1 MKHPLTSF
9 PFQLLAF
16 LVLPLLVL
24 LVVVAFGGVA
34 LHESAMHDLLVT
46 HNRPIVA
53 GVASGLSEQLEKR
66 RELLL
71 VLSQSVERE
80 EQAADSLESARGW
93 TRAFF
98 DGGIALYAADGRV
111 LAATSSDVDW
121 QAMYG
126 RINQGEP
133 FSLLVEPGLNTT
145 QVVLS
150 ASTSSE
156 GGVRA
161 VGIVTLSELGL
172 SSILSNLN
180 ASDNSVVYLVDANGQ
195 IIYHSQAD
203 QVGRSFADVS
213 QNNEDRVSISAPISL
228 TGWKLVYEESWKD
241 ALSPML
247 QYSQV
252 ALLVLVPGLLIAIG
266 AAWFGVKR
274 IVRPL
279 QRLEHRAT
287 ELAWGNFAA
296 IEESVGGVEEVR
308 QLQATLRQMASRIQ
322 SVQAGMHSYI
332 AAVTQAQE
340 EERARLARELHDQT
354 IQSLVV
360 LDHQEQMLK
369 PYLNN
374 EALGGKLLAE
384 IRTMISQTIED
395 LRRIVRAMRP
405 IYLEEL
411 GLVPALK
418 MLVDDL
424 NQNGKLT
431 IHFEKRGSPRR
442 MPAGHDIALYRI
454 AQEALNNAWK
464 HSEASQVWVS
474 VGFEADSIILTVRD
488 DGQGFVAP
496 RHAADLSQNGHF
508 GIMGMY
514 ERVSLIGAHLQ
525 IQSDPGLG
533 TTVTVHALLP
543 TNHVEDR

>member
-1 MKHPLTSF
+1 LETRRD
-9 PFQLLAF
+9 LLR
-16 LVLPLLVL
+16 VL
-24 LVVVAFGGVA
+24 L
-34 LHESAMHDLLVT
+34 ESV
-46 HNRPIVA
+46 
-53 GVASGLSEQLEKR
+53 GS
-66 RELLL
+66 
-71 VLSQSVERE
+71 E
-80 EQAADSLESARGW
+80 EQAATSLESARGW
-93 TRAFF
+93 AQVFF
-98 DGGIALYAADGRV
+98 DGGIAFYSADGRV
-111 LAATSSDVDW
+111 LAATSSDTDW
-121 QAMYG
+121 QAMYT
-126 RINQGEP
+126 RTNPEDM
-133 FSLLVEPGLNTT
+133 FSLRVEPGANTT

-150 ASTSSE
+150 LSTLP
-156 GGVRA
+156 GAAIRA
-161 VGIVTLSELGL
+161 VEIVTLSGLGL
-172 SSILSNLN
+172 SSILSNLDTEDDSS
-180 ASDNSVVYLVDANGQ
+180 AYLVDTDGQ
-195 IIYHSQAD
+195 IIYHSEAD
-203 QVGRSFADVS
+203 QVGRSFLDVPHT
-213 QNNEDRVSISAPISL
+213 NEDSVSVSAPIAL
-228 TGWKLVYEESWKD
+228 TGWKLIYEEGWQDS
-241 ALSPML
+241 LSPML

-266 AAWFGVKR
+266 AAWFGVKQ

-287 ELAWGNFAA
+287 ELAWGNFTA
-296 IEESVGGVEEVR
+296 IEEPVGGVEEVR
-308 QLQATLRQMASRIQ
+308 RLQATLRQMASRIQ
-322 SVQAGMHSYI
+322 SVQTGMHSYI

-374 EALGGKLLAE
+374 EAPGGKLLAE
-384 IRTMISQTIED
+384 IRTMIAQTIED

-418 MLVDDL
+418 MWVDDL

-431 IHFEKRGSPRR
+431 IHFEKRGTPRR

-464 HSEASQVWVS
+464 HSDARQVWVS
-474 VGFEADSIILTVRD
+474 VAFEADSIVLNVRD
-488 DGQGFVAP
+488 DGKGFVAP

-525 IQSDPGLG
+525 IQSEPGLG
-533 TTVTVHALLP
+533 TTITVHAPLP
-543 TNHVEDR
+543 PNHVEDG